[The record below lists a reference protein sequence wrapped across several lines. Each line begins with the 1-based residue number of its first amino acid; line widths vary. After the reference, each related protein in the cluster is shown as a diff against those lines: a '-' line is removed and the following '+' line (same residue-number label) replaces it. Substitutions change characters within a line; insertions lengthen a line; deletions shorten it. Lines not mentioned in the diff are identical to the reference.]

1 MDYQVEQE
9 MELEALESILMEDFE
24 GTRPLQSQTHTCA
37 ETQHAHNDCTSHDV
51 NFGSP
56 ALNGCMIT

>member
-24 GTRPLQSQTHTCA
+24 GTPLAVTIPVCVLRISINAFVIQGIMSNHCNSM
-37 ETQHAHNDCTSHDV
+37 H
-51 NFGSP
+51 
-56 ALNGCMIT
+56 